1 MTPSAAWPAAAVLLG
16 VALLWAPGR
25 GQEIL
30 QAVVLDLTVVEVQVI
45 VAATRGDER
54 LQCLVRG
61 AADRVRVAVERPIA
75 AGFTS
80 GRTTVVSLPLPLLE
94 AGDLPAAV
102 SYAVRSWAVSER
114 LPIFPQSVHDF
125 GSCIGQCAK

>member
-1 MTPSAAWPAAAVLLG
+1 M
-16 VALLWAPGR
+16 
-25 GQEIL
+25 
-30 QAVVLDLTVVEVQVI
+30 I

-61 AADRVRVAVERPIA
+61 AADRVRVAGERPIA

-94 AGDLPAAV
+94 AGEREFAV
-102 SYAVRSWAVSER
+102 AIVRNGTVLASTEWRA
-114 LPIFPQSVHDF
+114 IFRPR
-125 GSCIGQCAK
+125 